1 MAYTPRLTANV
12 GRTLEVKLELR
23 GLLVVNSLVADT
35 PPACSPCATT
45 ALPFPWPKHPPSYE
59 LNSRKLALLQS
70 KLQLLAEKRRSI
82 LRKLDAVIYPVNTLP
97 SDIMAEIFMHYVDK
111 SLIQSV
117 PSSLNTDSPLRL
129 ASVCSAWRR
138 VALSFPRL
146 WAVLRLSWCP
156 LSVTG
161 REKLLHCWLSRA
173 GGCLLDLQLKGRD
186 LTPAIS
192 DAIAHYAPQLR
203 SLTLGPYLGS
213 QLSQFAAAPQLR
225 KVSFSASDP
234 SWAKLPWNQIT
245 SLDLLHRTP
254 SLEVLKAAPNL
265 EMLSLRALDSDNDS
279 EEFDD
284 GQTLVP
290 IVMTKLHTLII
301 YPSSSS
307 SNCSIFDHLA
317 LPALR
322 TLELGGD
329 LNIEQ
334 LGALIGR
341 SACTLTEMHL
351 HDQTAVETIGYLNLS
366 ESIERLTIELG
377 DDWRERF
384 MEEEDADAE
393 NTYCLELF
401 GFFSSGR
408 LPALKALSFDE
419 FPMTVDA
426 YWLQPM
432 LGLRR
437 EGNGAANFE
446 SFRLG
451 LNIHIE
457 WPAGQ
462 TP

>member
-1 MAYTPRLTANV
+1 LCFPA
-12 GRTLEVKLELR
+12 LEALDIRADQWVFF
-23 GLLVVNSLVADT
+23 VA
-35 PPACSPCATT
+35 AFS
-45 ALPFPWPKHPPSYE
+45 
-59 LNSRKLALLQS
+59 
-70 KLQLLAEKRRSI
+70 
-82 LRKLDAVIYPVNTLP
+82 
-97 SDIMAEIFMHYVDK
+97 
-111 SLIQSV
+111 
-117 PSSLNTDSPLRL
+117 
-129 ASVCSAWRR
+129 
-138 VALSFPRL
+138 
-146 WAVLRLSWCP
+146 
-156 LSVTG
+156 
-161 REKLLHCWLSRA
+161 
-173 GGCLLDLQLKGRD
+173 
-186 LTPAIS
+186 
-192 DAIAHYAPQLR
+192 
-203 SLTLGPYLGS
+203 
-213 QLSQFAAAPQLR
+213 AAAPQLR

-341 SACTLTEMHL
+341 SACALTEMYL

-437 EGNGAANFE
+437 EANGAANFE
-446 SFRLG
+446 SFRLVFKHSALGCSEYHVSQLRALIAQG

-462 TP
+462 TPQNVNPE